1 MTLSADGFYD
11 KYYET
16 SIKVDPD
23 VIDKQPSPTPP
34 RDGGDGDD
42 GDDDGEP
49 GILGYDLF
57 IFVSMIFII
66 LGGIYLTSNKKRL
79 EH

>member
-42 GDDDGEP
+42 
-49 GILGYDLF
+49 LF